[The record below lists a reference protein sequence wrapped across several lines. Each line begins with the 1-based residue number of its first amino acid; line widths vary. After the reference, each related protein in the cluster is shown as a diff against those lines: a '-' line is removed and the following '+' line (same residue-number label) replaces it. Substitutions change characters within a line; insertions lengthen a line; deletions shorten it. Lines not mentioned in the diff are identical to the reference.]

1 MKNIPEIRLKGFE
14 GEWCY
19 SKLENLSAF
28 SKGQGYSK
36 GNLNPTGN
44 TPIILYGRMYTNY
57 EPIITHVDTFAN
69 KKENS
74 ILSEGDEVIVPA
86 SGETAEDI
94 SIASAVVQK
103 EVILGGDLNIIKPHK
118 ELSPS
123 FLALSISN
131 SKIHKELS
139 TKAQGK
145 SIVHLHNEDLKK
157 VSISYPN
164 TNEQEAISTFFQNLD
179 NLITE
184 QKNKLENL
192 QKVKK
197 SMLCKMFPKEG
208 QKIPEIRFKGFE
220 GNWKL
225 ITLGNVGLFH
235 SNGVDKKIYPNEH
248 MVNLLNYMDI
258 YNGRIVNKKNCNSL
272 MQVSANDRQLRDC
285 NVLANDI
292 FFTPSSETVEDV
304 GHIMVIEEDL
314 PNTCY
319 SYHLM
324 RFRPYKGIFYST
336 FPNYGFQTSFVR
348 HQMRLMANGVQRF
361 VLGKTEF
368 ESLQVLIPSYD
379 EQKKIAK
386 YFTSIETQITFQTQ
400 RLKKLKQIKSACL
413 QKMFV

>member
-220 GNWKL
+220 GDWEEKKLEEIGYMTAGGTPSTLNPKYWNGNINWLQSGAIKNCIIYQNSVIRKITKDGLSSSSAHL
-225 ITLGNVGLFH
+225 IRKDSVLIAITGATCANIGYLTFPCSANQSVVSVETYNNF
-235 SNGVDKKIYPNEH
+235 NAMFIYQT
-248 MVNLLNYMDI
+248 LLNQRNQILSYKGGSAQSGI
-258 YNGRIVNKKNCNSL
+258 SLNSL
-272 MQVSANDRQLRDC
+272 EKITIAIPAYKEQQQIANYLTAFDNQ
-285 NVLANDI
+285 I
-292 FFTPSSETVEDV
+292 
-304 GHIMVIEEDL
+304 I
-314 PNTCY
+314 
-319 SYHLM
+319 
-324 RFRPYKGIFYST
+324 
-336 FPNYGFQTSFVR
+336 
-348 HQMRLMANGVQRF
+348 
-361 VLGKTEF
+361 
-368 ESLQVLIPSYD
+368 LQN
-379 EQKKIAK
+379 
-386 YFTSIETQITFQTQ
+386 Q
-400 RLKKLKQIKSACL
+400 RLKKLKQIKSAL
-413 QKMFV
+413 LSKMFV

>member
-14 GEWCY
+14 GEWY
-19 SKLENLSAF
+19 YKKFIDIAMRISYTSVLDILPRVEYEDIVSREGKLNKNIYDKKSSKIGIEF
-28 SKGQGYSK
+28 QPGD
-36 GNLNPTGN
+36 
-44 TPIILYGRMYTNY
+44 ILYGKLRPYLKN
-57 EPIITHVDTFAN
+57 ILLAN
-69 KKENS
+69 FS
-74 ILSEGDEVIVPA
+74 GIAVGDFWVFRSKNVATIFLYIVINTEKFDKIA
-86 SGETAEDI
+86 NI
-94 SIASAVVQK
+94 SVGSKMPRADWNLV
-103 EVILGGDLNIIKPHK
+103 
-118 ELSPS
+118 
-123 FLALSISN
+123 SN
-131 SKIHKELS
+131 SSFYIPPRIE
-139 TKAQGK
+139 
-145 SIVHLHNEDLKK
+145 
-157 VSISYPN
+157 
-164 TNEQEAISTFFQNLD
+164 EQQAIGTFFQNLD
-179 NLITE
+179 NLIME

>member
-1 MKNIPEIRLKGFE
+1 MKNIPKIRIKGFE

-19 SKLENLSAF
+19 SKLEKLSAF

-208 QKIPEIRFKGFE
+208 QKVPEIRFKGFE
-220 GNWKL
+220 KDWEEKKLGEISSKVVEKNSKLEFSETFTNSAEMGIISQQDYFDHDISNINNIGNYYVTRPNNFVYNPRISTSAPVGPIKRNKL
-225 ITLGNVGLFH
+225 
-235 SNGVDKKIYPNEH
+235 
-248 MVNLLNYMDI
+248 
-258 YNGRIVNKKNCNSL
+258 GRIGVMSPLYYVFKAEGIDYTFLEKYFETNLWHNFMKINGDSGAR
-272 MQVSANDRQLRDC
+272 SDRFSIKDS
-285 NVLANDI
+285 I
-292 FFTPSSETVEDV
+292 FTKMPILTPSPEEQALISFF
-304 GHIMVIEEDL
+304 IESI
-314 PNTCY
+314 Y
-319 SYHLM
+319 Q
-324 RFRPYKGIFYST
+324 GIY
-336 FPNYGFQTSFVR
+336 
-348 HQMRLMANGVQRF
+348 
-361 VLGKTEF
+361 
-368 ESLQVLIPSYD
+368 LQ
-379 EQKKIAK
+379 QKKI
-386 YFTSIETQITFQTQ
+386 EQLQH
-400 RLKKLKQIKSACL
+400 LKLSL
-413 QKMFV
+413 LSKMFV